1 MASLI
6 NMHEWSIRTTEYSIY
21 TKEEIGIPGLNLFGH
36 RLMMDASE
44 PLLFHYHERVLEF
57 TTAPK
62 GEHIWTVETDPPVS
76 YSFHGG
82 DVFISYPGEPHSGR
96 ERPMRFG
103 EIYWFQIDPTV
114 HDNFLFLGPDAA
126 LHTMSQLN
134 LLERHLIHAD
144 SSLTHP
150 LFKQIFSLLAQN
162 GDRFRIAAY
171 ILTLIH
177 HFLSA
182 NSAEDSGITP
192 DIEAVLSYINQNLM
206 DELDLETLAS
216 IAQLSCSHFQQKFK
230 KQLGIGPR
238 HYINQQKI
246 EYSKK
251 LLLDGRSVTETA
263 MLLGYNTSSYFSTV
277 FKKYAMYTPRE
288 FLKKSA
294 CSETANQQQS
304 SE

>member
-1 MASLI
+1 MPLPT
-6 NMHEWSIRTTEYSIY
+6 NMHEAPLRTDEYTIY
-21 TKEEIGIPGLNLFGH
+21 TKDELGVPGLNLFGH
-36 RLMMDASE
+36 RLMIDASE
-44 PLLFHYHERVLEF
+44 PLSLHYHEHALEF
-57 TTAPK
+57 TTATK
-62 GEHIWTVETDPPVS
+62 GEHIWTVETVPPTS
-76 YSFHGG
+76 YRFRGG
-82 DVFISYPGEPHSGR
+82 DIFISYPEEPHSGR
-96 ERPMRFG
+96 EHPLRFS
-103 EIYWFQIDPTV
+103 EIYWFQIDPTIEK
-114 HDNFLFLGPDAA
+114 DFLFLCPNAA
-126 LHTMSQLN
+126 LHTISQLK
-134 LLERHLIHAD
+134 LLKRHVIHTD

-150 LFKQIFSLLAQN
+150 LFKQIFSLLEQN

-177 HFLSA
+177 YFLSA